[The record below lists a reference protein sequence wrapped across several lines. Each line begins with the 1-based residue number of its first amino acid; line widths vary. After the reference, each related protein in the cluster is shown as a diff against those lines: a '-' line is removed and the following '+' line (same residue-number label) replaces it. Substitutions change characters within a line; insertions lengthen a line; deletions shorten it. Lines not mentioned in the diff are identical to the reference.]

1 MSAGGGPLAIGGSLL
16 VIGGGPAGIT
26 AALQGGELG
35 ARVTLLEAGQIGGT
49 SLNRGP
55 APVRTLARTAR
66 LARDWSSWATFGL
79 DGPAPVPNLPV
90 ALANSERVAR
100 YAHDKKDVAGHLRRQ
115 GIELAEGLGPV
126 GFTGPHTVAAGDG
139 RTWSADRII
148 LAVGGHAGRLPIPG
162 ADLALT
168 YEDIPSLT
176 SLPDRVAVVG
186 GADTGCQIASILD
199 DLGVAVS
206 LFEAGPALV
215 PAADQTVS
223 AELGRAFR
231 DQGMDVHTGT
241 LVESL
246 GADGDAIRVSYRS
259 GAQAGQ
265 LVAGAVFFAVG
276 WPASVAGL
284 ALDAAGVH
292 AGPGVI
298 PVDDYL
304 QTSVAHIFAAGD
316 VNGRSMLV
324 QSARMEGRIAAT
336 NAVLGPARKASYDV
350 VPSGS
355 FTDPEYGRVGLTETE
370 AAAQHDVAV
379 GIARYDDLLR
389 PVADGRS
396 EGFCK
401 LIADRRTQLIL
412 GGHVLGEYSAETVQT
427 VAACMAAGMTVGQV
441 AELQLAFPTFTEGVS
456 MAAQKICRSLG
467 IGRYPQVWSYLGSGD

>member
-1 MSAGGGPLAIGGSLL
+1 MSPGSLL
-16 VIGGGPAGIT
+16 VVGGGPPGIT

-35 ARVTLLEAGQIGGT
+35 AQVTMLEAAQVGGT

-79 DGPAPVPNLPV
+79 DGPPPVPDLPAV
-90 ALANSERVAR
+90 LANSERVAR
-100 YAHDKKDVAGHLRRQ
+100 YAHGKKDMAGHLRRH
-115 GIELAEGLGPV
+115 GIDLIEDLGPA
-126 GFTGPHTVAAGDG
+126 GFTGPHTVAARDG

-176 SLPDRVAVVG
+176 ALPAQAAVVG

-199 DLGVAVS
+199 DLGVVVS

-215 PAADQTVS
+215 PAADPTVA
-223 AELGRAFR
+223 AELAAAFR
-231 DQGMDVHTGT
+231 ARDMSVHTGT
-241 LVESL
+241 RVESL
-246 GADGDAIRVSYRS
+246 RRRGDAIQVTYRS
-259 GAQAGQ
+259 GAAAGQ
-265 LVAGAVFFAVG
+265 VAAGAVFFAVG
-276 WPASVAGL
+276 WPASVEHL
-284 ALDAAGVH
+284 ALGAAGVR

-304 QTSVAHIFAAGD
+304 RTSVPHIFAAGD

-336 NAVLGPARKASYDV
+336 NAILGPTRPATYDV

-355 FTDPEYGRVGLTETE
+355 FTDPEYGRVGLTEPE
-370 AAAQHDVAV
+370 AAAQHDVIV
-379 GIARYDDLLR
+379 GLARYDDLLR
-389 PVADGRS
+389 PVADGRPR
-396 EGFCK
+396 
-401 LIADRRTQLIL
+401 D
-412 GGHVLGEYSAETVQT
+412 SA
-427 VAACMAAGMTVGQV
+427 
-441 AELQLAFPTFTEGVS
+441 S
-456 MAAQKICRSLG
+456 
-467 IGRYPQVWSYLGSGD
+467 